1 MTLKSLQQYGKGFQL
16 KVLGSLLTDKKFL
29 LNVRDVLTDGYFDA
43 DSHKWIVNQII
54 TYFDKYHTTITM
66 DVLKVEL
73 QKVENEVL
81 QVALKEELRNSYQA
95 SQDDLDYV
103 QEEFTN
109 FCKNQEMK
117 TAILDSAD
125 LLKQGDFD
133 GIRNLVE
140 KAMKAGMDK
149 NIGHEYNKDIETRY
163 RTDYRPTIPSPWPIL
178 NDGIQGGFGPGDLSI
193 IFGNPGGGKSWTMV
207 AIAAHAVQLGHKV
220 NFYTLELGEDYVGK
234 RFDCYFTGYSIDEV
248 NKHRKEV
255 QKYVDN
261 LKGRLIVKEY
271 APKSA
276 TVNTI
281 KSHIQKCIDME
292 HKPDLVIIDYVDYL
306 RAPSKGKFSERKD
319 EIDDVFI
326 ATKGLAKELK
336 IPILTPSQ
344 VNRMGAKDSVIE
356 GDKAA
361 GSYDQMMVADICL
374 SLSRQKEDKVLGTGR
389 VHVMKNRYGQ
399 DGMTYNVKM
408 DTNNG
413 HITFEGKTDLE
424 DIQLPNEN
432 GVNSTHKELAKKFF
446 SVERFDNG

>member
-1 MTLKSLQQYGKGFQL
+1 MTLKALNQYGKGFQL
-16 KVLGSLLTDKKFL
+16 KVLGSLLTDKTFL
-29 LNVRDVLTDGYFDA
+29 QNVRDVLLDDYFDSDA
-43 DSHKWIVNQII
+43 HKWIINQI
-54 TYFDKYHTTITM
+54 TAYFDKYHTTVSM

-73 QKVENEVL
+73 KKEGNDIL
-81 QVALKEELRNSYQA
+81 QIALKEELRNSYEA
-95 SQDDLDYV
+95 SQEDLEYV
-103 QEEFTN
+103 QEEFQT

-117 TAILDSAD
+117 QAILNSTD
-125 LLKQGDFD
+125 LLQAGDFD
-133 GIRNLVE
+133 GIRNTIE

-163 RTDYRPTIPSPWPIL
+163 RSDYRPTIPSPWPIL
-178 NDGIQGGFGPGDLSI
+178 NDAIQGGFGPGDLGI
-193 IFGNPGGGKSWTMV
+193 VFGNPGGGKSWTMV
-207 AIAAHAVQLGHKV
+207 AIGAHAVKLGYNV

-248 NKHRKEV
+248 NSHRKEV
-255 QKYVDN
+255 EEHVNN
-261 LKGRLIVKEY
+261 LKGKLIVKEY

-281 KSHIQKCIDME
+281 KSHIQKCVDMD

-306 RAPSKGKFSERKD
+306 RGPSKGKGFERKD

-344 VNRMGAKDSVIE
+344 VNRMGAKDSIIE

-361 GSYDQMMVADICL
+361 GSYDKMMVADLCL

-413 HITFEGKTDLE
+413 HITFEGKSDPADLLE
-424 DIQLPNEN
+424 DESKP
-432 GVNSTHKELAKKFF
+432 KFNLDR
-446 SVERFDNG
+446 SVLEKLL

>member
-29 LNVRDVLTDGYFDA
+29 LNVRDVLQEDYFDA
-43 DSHKWIVNQII
+43 DTHKWIINQI
-54 TYFDKYHTTITM
+54 TSYFDKYHTTVTM

-73 QKVENEVL
+73 QKLENEVL

-95 SQDDLDYV
+95 SQDDLEYV
-103 QEEFTN
+103 QEEFQT

-117 TAILDSAD
+117 QAILNSAD

-133 GIRNLVE
+133 GIRNMVE

-178 NDGIQGGFGPGDLSI
+178 NDGIQGGFGPGDLAI
-193 IFGNPGGGKSWTMV
+193 VFGNPGGGKSWTMV
-207 AIAAHAVQLGHKV
+207 AIAAHAVKLGYKV
-220 NFYTLELGEDYVGK
+220 NYYTLELGEDYVGK

-255 QKYVDN
+255 QTHVDN
-261 LKGRLIVKEY
+261 IKGKLIVKEY
-271 APKSA
+271 APKSV
-276 TVNTI
+276 TVNTV
-281 KSHIQKCIDME
+281 KSHIQKCIDMD

-306 RAPSKGKFSERKD
+306 RAPSKNRFSERKD

-326 ATKGLAKELK
+326 ATKGLAKEMK

-361 GSYDQMMVADICL
+361 GSYDKMMVADICL

-413 HITFEGKTDLE
+413 HIEFEGKAD
-424 DIQLPNEN
+424 PA
-432 GVNSTHKELAKKFF
+432 ELMPESGGPAFTLSRESMAQIFDKK
-446 SVERFDNG
+446 S

>member
-29 LNVRDVLTDGYFDA
+29 LNVRDVMHEDYFDA
-43 DSHKWIVNQII
+43 DSHKWIITQIVD
-54 TYFDKYHTTITM
+54 YFDKYHTNITM

-73 QKVENEVL
+73 KKVENEVL
-81 QVALKEELRNSYQA
+81 QVALKEELRNSYEA
-95 SQDDLDYV
+95 SQDDLEYV
-103 QEEFTN
+103 QEEFLG

-117 TAILDSAD
+117 QAILSSAD
-125 LLKQGDFD
+125 LLKEGDFD
-133 GIRNLVE
+133 GIRNMVE

-149 NIGHEYNKDIETRY
+149 NIGHEYNKDVETRY
-163 RTDYRPTIPSPWPIL
+163 RTDYRPTIPSPWSIL
-178 NDGIQGGFGPGDLSI
+178 NDGIQGGFGPGDLAI
-193 IFGNPGGGKSWTMV
+193 VFGNPGGGKSWTMV
-207 AIAAHAVQLGHKV
+207 AIAAHAVQLGYKV
-220 NFYTLELGEDYVGK
+220 NYYTLELGEDYVGK

-255 QKYVDN
+255 QTYVDS

-281 KSHIQKCIDME
+281 KSHIQKCMDMD

-306 RAPSKGKFSERKD
+306 RAPSRGKFAERKD

-326 ATKGLAKELK
+326 ATKGLAKDLK

-344 VNRMGAKDSVIE
+344 VNRMGAKDNVIE

-361 GSYDQMMVADICL
+361 GSYDKMMVADICL
-374 SLSRQKEDKVLGTGR
+374 SLSRQKEDKVNGTGR
-389 VHVMKNRYGQ
+389 VHIMKNRYGQ
-399 DGMTYNVKM
+399 DGMTYNIKM

-413 HITFEGKTDLE
+413 QIQFLEETSAADLLDDDSNTSGVDRATVNKIFEK
-424 DIQLPNEN
+424 I
-432 GVNSTHKELAKKFF
+432 
-446 SVERFDNG
+446 